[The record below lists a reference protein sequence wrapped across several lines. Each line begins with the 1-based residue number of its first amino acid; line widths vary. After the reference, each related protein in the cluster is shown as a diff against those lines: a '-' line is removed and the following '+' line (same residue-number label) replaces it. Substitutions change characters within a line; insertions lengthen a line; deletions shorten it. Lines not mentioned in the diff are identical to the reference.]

1 MADARVPNPLV
12 EQFRRGGIPK
22 DLRLIAAQGALP
34 LKPEDLV
41 ELLHLLLS
49 DREQDIRSAAT
60 ASLAARTSEELLPL
74 FKERSTPAA
83 VLAWGLAQRTE
94 RELREACLQ
103 NVSTPDQVIEEVA
116 PALPEQLAEL
126 VVINQV
132 RLLRRTTLLEAIES
146 NPDLNND
153 QRRRLRE
160 LRETFKVGEQPQETQ
175 APQPAPPEAAAAEA
189 DLEPPSPIE
198 EGVPMSEDEAL
209 VRYLAEDERRQPERV
224 SVVQRLY
231 RLDTAEKV
239 ITALKGNR
247 EERAVLIRDPNRI
260 VATAV
265 LGSPRITDS
274 EIESFAAMKS
284 VSDQILRQIG
294 THREWTK
301 RYNVVSSLVRNPR
314 TPVGIALT
322 MVSRLNPRDMRAVAV
337 DRNVPEVIR
346 KHAQRFVKAVQQG
359 PAGQGKA

>member
-1 MADARVPNPLV
+1 MAEARVPNPLV
-12 EQFRRGGIPK
+12 AQFRRGGIPK

-49 DREQDIRSAAT
+49 DREEVVRNAA
-60 ASLAARTSEELLPL
+60 ADSLAARPVEELLPL
-74 FKERSTPAA
+74 FKDRSTPPQ
-83 VLAWGLAQRTE
+83 VLAWGLVQRAE
-94 RELREACLQ
+94 RDLREAILQ
-103 NVSTPDQVIEEVA
+103 NVSTPDDIIEQMA

-132 RLLRRTTLLEAIES
+132 RLLRRTSLLEALES

-160 LRETFKVGEQPQETQ
+160 LRETFKVGEQLAGAGVP
-175 APQPAPPEAAAAEA
+175 AAAQAEA
-189 DLEPPSPIE
+189 EAPEEEPPGPIE
-198 EGVPMSEDEAL
+198 EAGPISEDEAL
-209 VRYLAEDERRQPERV
+209 VRYLGEDERRQPEKV

-239 ITALKGNR
+239 ITALKGTR

-265 LGSPRITDS
+265 LGSPRISES

-284 VSDQILRQIG
+284 VSDQILREIG

-301 RYNVVSSLVRNPR
+301 RYGVISGLVRNPR
-314 TPVGIALT
+314 TPVGVALT
-322 MVSRLNPRDMRAVAV
+322 MVPRLNARDMKSVAV

-346 KHAQRFVKAVQQG
+346 KHAQRFVRAVQAG
-359 PAGQGKA
+359 PAGRKG